1 MANPQIAN
9 FDTSKLFLG
18 RNYYDTAT
26 YTNSSGSEVTI
37 SAGRLLGRVGSSN
50 LIALQDKDNTNGSQI
65 PLGVSADT
73 YVVANGASATITYA
87 IAGRVASELLGF
99 ASGET
104 LATVVNYIGTDGSS
118 PAGVATVPAGT
129 IKDVMQRSGFQIIT
143 STELTAIDNPQS

>member
-1 MANPQIAN
+1 
-9 FDTSKLFLG
+9 
-18 RNYYDTAT
+18 
-26 YTNSSGSEVTI
+26 
-37 SAGRLLGRVGSSN
+37 
-50 LIALQDKDNTNGSQI
+50 
-65 PLGVSADT
+65 
-73 YVVANGASATITYA
+73 
-87 IAGRVASELLGF
+87 LLGF

>member
-37 SAGRLLGRVGSSN
+37 GAGRLLGRVTSSN
-50 LIALQDKDNTNGSQI
+50 LIALQDKDNTNGSQV
-65 PLGVSADT
+65 PLGVSAAE

-87 IAGRVASELLGF
+87 ISGIVAAEMLEF

-104 LATVVNYIGTDGSS
+104 LATVINLIGEDGSS
-118 PAGVATVPAGT
+118 PAGVATIPFGT

-143 STELTAIDNPQS
+143 STELTAIDNPQ

>member
-37 SAGRLLGRVGSSN
+37 EAGRLLGRVTSSN
-50 LIALQDKDNTNGSQI
+50 LIALQDKDNTNGSQV
-65 PLGVSADT
+65 PLGVSASE

-87 IAGRVASELLGF
+87 ISGIVAAEMLEF

-104 LATVVNYIGTDGSS
+104 LATTINLIGTDGSS
-118 PAGVATVPAGT
+118 PAGVATIPLGT
-129 IKDVMQRSGFQIIT
+129 IKDIMQRSGFQIIT
-143 STELTAIDNPQS
+143 STELTAIDNPQ

>member
-18 RNYYDTAT
+18 RNFYDTAT

-37 SAGRLLGRVGSSN
+37 SEGRLLGRVGSSN

-65 PLGVSADT
+65 PLGVAATT
-73 YVVANGASATITYA
+73 YVVANGASVTITYC
-87 IAGRVASELLGF
+87 IAGRVAAELLGF

-118 PAGVATVPAGT
+118 PAGVATIPAGT
-129 IKDVMQRSGFQIIT
+129 IKDVMQRSGFEIIT

>member
-1 MANPQIAN
+1 MANPQIHN

-37 SAGRLLGRVGSSN
+37 EVGRLLGRVTSTN
-50 LIALQDKDNTNGSQI
+50 LIALQDKDNTNGSQV
-65 PLGVSADT
+65 PLGVAAAE
-73 YVVANGASATITYA
+73 YVVANGDSVTVTYA
-87 IAGRVASELLGF
+87 IAGKVASELLGF